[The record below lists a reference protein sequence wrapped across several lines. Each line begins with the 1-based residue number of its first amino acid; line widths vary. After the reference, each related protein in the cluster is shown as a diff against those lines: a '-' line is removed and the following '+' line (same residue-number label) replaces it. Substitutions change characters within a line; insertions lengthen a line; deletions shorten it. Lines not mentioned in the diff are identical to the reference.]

1 VHISLSIRRKLAAI
15 ALTLLATAL
24 PVLLVVPVV
33 LHEAQRQVDGEAR
46 VTASVLRRQIENIL
60 LRAED
65 LTQVLMPSLSRPCA
79 EVLNLLRQ
87 TGSLQPYFR
96 SLLLVHDDIVYCSS
110 VYGMLHAPLIALS
123 PQEHVPLGMYITPVP
138 GTLLVPDRPAVMV
151 SRGLRD
157 GHGVVAFLDSQYLFD
172 LKSAAARDGMYDV
185 DIVLGPHQ
193 QPLLEAG
200 ERQRSARPL
209 SADTQVSK
217 SSGFPVEVRV
227 TPLQAQRDAVREH
240 VWRGYLAFVVL
251 ASVLCG
257 YAAYR
262 LYGWRVSI
270 PGEIRKGMRARQFH
284 LVYQPVVDMAT
295 GRFSGVEALLRWS
308 HPRLGNVRPDLFI
321 AAAEEHGIIGDLTRH
336 LFDIAANDLEV
347 LDLPPGSHLG
357 VNVCGPHMA
366 EPRFVADVEGLLA
379 RIRAHGAARAGTP
392 PAMHRGSGNG
402 TRNGLH
408 DGAHGEVHSGAHGGA
423 HAGAHAACTLVLEVT
438 ERHPLPDTPE
448 LRGHMAQLR
457 ERGVRWA
464 LDDFGTG
471 HSSLSYLE
479 RLNANFLKIDRAFV
493 SAAGTDSIANV
504 VLDTIIGLA
513 TQLGLDM
520 IAEGVE
526 TEAQETYL
534 RNKGVQYAQGYRF
547 ARPMPPR
554 DLAAWRA
561 RRPG

>member
-1 VHISLSIRRKLAAI
+1 VPISLSIRRKLAAI

-24 PVLLVVPVV
+24 PALLVVPVV

-65 LTQVLMPSLSRPCA
+65 LTQVLTPSLYRPCA

-87 TGSLQPYFR
+87 TGALQPYFR
-96 SLLLVHDDIVYCSS
+96 SLMLVHDDIVYCSS
-110 VYGMLHAPLIALS
+110 VYGMLHSPLIAVS
-123 PQEHVPLGMYITPVP
+123 PQDHVPQGMYITAVS
-138 GTLLVPDRPAVMV
+138 GTQLVPDRPAVKV

-157 GHGVVAFLDSQYLFD
+157 GHGVVAFLDAQYLFD

-185 DIVLGPHQ
+185 DIVLGPRQ

-200 ERQRSARPL
+200 ERQRSARPI
-209 SADTQVSK
+209 SADTQVSR
-217 SSGFPVEVRV
+217 SSGFPVQVRV

-240 VWRGYLAFVVL
+240 VWRGYLAFLVL
-251 ASVLCG
+251 ASLLCG

-295 GRFSGVEALLRWS
+295 GRFSGVEALLRWT

-336 LFDIAANDLEV
+336 MFDIAANDLEA

-366 EPRFVADVEGLLA
+366 EPRFVADVERLLA
-379 RIRAHGAARAGTP
+379 RIRAHGQAQDHGAAHGRAHRP
-392 PAMHRGSGNG
+392 PHR
-402 TRNGLH
+402 TAH
-408 DGAHGEVHSGAHGGA
+408 DGPLHE
-423 HAGAHAACTLVLEVT
+423 AGAACTLVLEVT

-479 RLNANFLKIDRAFV
+479 RLHANYLKIDRAFV
-493 SAAGTDSIANV
+493 SAAGTDAISNV

-513 TQLGLDM
+513 SQLGLEM
-520 IAEGVE
+520 IAEGIE

-534 RNKGVQYAQGYRF
+534 RDKGVQYAQGYRF
-547 ARPMPPR
+547 ARPMLPR

-561 RRPG
+561 QRPG